1 MLDAAVMPDGLEQR
15 RGHGNRLPI
24 AKTVHAV
31 LWQGRQSFQLDHMTG
46 MATGLSAIFMGNR
59 PALLRFLRARGAG
72 EDAEDLLQDM
82 WMKLEAKDLGPVA
95 DPLPYLYRMANNLML
110 DRYRS
115 STRRERREQDWAEGA
130 GGVMADPSED
140 ISIDERLILNQRLDQ
155 ARGVLRSLGPRVEM
169 VFRRFRIE
177 GVGQKAIA
185 EELGVSLTTV
195 EKDLQK
201 AYRAMIA
208 LRQTWDTE

>member
-1 MLDAAVMPDGLEQR
+1 
-15 RGHGNRLPI
+15 
-24 AKTVHAV
+24 
-31 LWQGRQSFQLDHMTG
+31 
-46 MATGLSAIFMGNR
+46 MATGLSAIFMTHR
-59 PALLRFLRARGAG
+59 AALLRFLRARGAG
-72 EDAEDLLQDM
+72 DDAEDLLQDM
-82 WMKLEAKDLGPVA
+82 WMKLEAKDLGPVV

-115 STRRERREQDWAEGA
+115 STRRERREQDWAGGA
-130 GGVMADPSED
+130 GGVMADPSD
-140 ISIDERLILNQRLDQ
+140 DVPVDDRLILNQRLDE
-155 ARGVLRSLGPRVEM
+155 ARSVLRALGPRVEL

-177 GVGQKAIA
+177 GIGQKVIA

-208 LRQTWDTE
+208 LKQKLDTE

>member
-1 MLDAAVMPDGLEQR
+1 MATRQ
-15 RGHGNRLPI
+15 NRL
-24 AKTVHAV
+24 T
-31 LWQGRQSFQLDHMTG
+31 GRMTG
-46 MATGLSAIFMGNR
+46 MATGLSAIFMANR

-72 EDAEDLLQDM
+72 DDAEDLLQDM

-115 STRRERREQDWAEGA
+115 TTRRGRREQDWAEGA

-140 ISIDERLILNQRLDQ
+140 VAIDERLILNQRLEQ
-155 ARGVLRSLGPRVEM
+155 ARSVLRGLGPRVEL

-177 GVGQKAIA
+177 GVGQKQIA

-201 AYRAMIA
+201 AYRAMLA
-208 LRQTWDTE
+208 LKQELDTE

>member
-1 MLDAAVMPDGLEQR
+1 
-15 RGHGNRLPI
+15 
-24 AKTVHAV
+24 
-31 LWQGRQSFQLDHMTG
+31 
-46 MATGLSAIFMGNR
+46 MATGLSAIFMANR

-72 EDAEDLLQDM
+72 VDAEDLLQDM

-115 STRRERREQDWAEGA
+115 ATRRERREQDWAEGA

-140 ISIDERLILNQRLDQ
+140 IAVDDRMILNERLEQ
-155 ARGVLRSLGPRVEM
+155 ARAALRALGPRVEL
-169 VFRRFRIE
+169 VFRRFRID
-177 GVGQKAIA
+177 GVGQKRIA
-185 EELGVSLTTV
+185 EDLGVSLTTV

-201 AYRAMIA
+201 AYRAMLA
-208 LRQTWDTE
+208 LKQRLDTE

>member
-1 MLDAAVMPDGLEQR
+1 
-15 RGHGNRLPI
+15 
-24 AKTVHAV
+24 
-31 LWQGRQSFQLDHMTG
+31 
-46 MATGLSAIFMGNR
+46 MATCLSEIFMANR

-72 EDAEDLLQDM
+72 DDAEDLAQDM
-82 WMKLEAKDLGPVA
+82 WMKLEAKDIGPVA

-115 STRRERREQDWAEGA
+115 ATRRERREQDWSQDA
-130 GGVMADPSED
+130 GGVMADPSEAVPV
-140 ISIDERLILNQRLDQ
+140 DERLILTHRLDE
-155 ARGVLRSLGPRVEM
+155 ARATLRAFGPRVEL

-177 GVGQKAIA
+177 GVGQREIA
-185 EELGVSLTTV
+185 QELGVSLTTV

-208 LRQTWDTE
+208 LKQKFDTE

>member
-1 MLDAAVMPDGLEQR
+1 MAT
-15 RGHGNRLPI
+15 RLI
-24 AKTVHAV
+24 ANT
-31 LWQGRQSFQLDHMTG
+31 GRTTG
-46 MATGLSAIFMGNR
+46 MATGLSAIFFENR
-59 PALLRFLRARGAG
+59 AALLRFLRARGAG

-115 STRRERREQDWAEGA
+115 TTRRERREQDWAEGA
-130 GGVMADPSED
+130 GGVMADPLD
-140 ISIDERLILNQRLDQ
+140 NLPVDDRMVLAERLER
-155 ARGVLRSLGPRVEM
+155 ARSVLSDLGPRVEL

-177 GVGQKAIA
+177 GVGQRLIA

-201 AYRAMIA
+201 AYRAM
-208 LRQTWDTE
+208 LSLKQSLDTE

>member
-1 MLDAAVMPDGLEQR
+1 
-15 RGHGNRLPI
+15 
-24 AKTVHAV
+24 
-31 LWQGRQSFQLDHMTG
+31 
-46 MATGLSAIFMGNR
+46 
-59 PALLRFLRARGAG
+59 
-72 EDAEDLLQDM
+72 
-82 WMKLEAKDLGPVA
+82 MKLEEKDLGPIA

-115 STRRERREQDWAEGA
+115 ATRRERREQDWAEGA

-140 ISIDERLILNQRLDQ
+140 IAVDERLVLNERLEE
-155 ARGVLRSLGPRVEM
+155 ARAVLRSLGPRVEM
-169 VFRRFRIE
+169 VFRRFRLE
-177 GVGQKAIA
+177 GVGQRLIA

-208 LRQTWDTE
+208 LKQKLDTE

>member
-1 MLDAAVMPDGLEQR
+1 
-15 RGHGNRLPI
+15 
-24 AKTVHAV
+24 
-31 LWQGRQSFQLDHMTG
+31 
-46 MATGLSAIFMGNR
+46 MATGLSSIFLANR

-82 WMKLEAKDLGPVA
+82 WMKLEAKDLGPIA
-95 DPLPYLYRMANNLML
+95 NPLPYLYRTANNLML

-115 STRRERREQDWAEGA
+115 ATRRGKREQDWAEGA

-140 ISIDERLILNQRLDQ
+140 IAVDERMILAERLQ
-155 ARGVLRSLGPRVEM
+155 EAEAVLRDLGPRVEL

-177 GVGQKAIA
+177 GVGQRMIA

-201 AYRAMIA
+201 AYRALMA
-208 LRQTWDTE
+208 LRQRLDTE

>member
-1 MLDAAVMPDGLEQR
+1 
-15 RGHGNRLPI
+15 
-24 AKTVHAV
+24 
-31 LWQGRQSFQLDHMTG
+31 
-46 MATGLSAIFMGNR
+46 MATGLSDIFFANR
-59 PALLRFLRARGAG
+59 AALLRFLRARGAG

-82 WMKLEAKDLGPVA
+82 WIKLEAKDLGPVA

-140 ISIDERLILNQRLDQ
+140 LAVDERMILNERLDR
-155 ARGVLRSLGPRVEM
+155 ARAILADLGPRVEL

-177 GVGQKAIA
+177 GVGQRLIA

-208 LRQTWDTE
+208 LKQNLDTE

>member
-1 MLDAAVMPDGLEQR
+1 
-15 RGHGNRLPI
+15 
-24 AKTVHAV
+24 
-31 LWQGRQSFQLDHMTG
+31 

-140 ISIDERLILNQRLDQ
+140 IGIDERLILNERLDQ
-155 ARGVLRSLGPRVEM
+155 ARGVLRGLGPRVEM

>member
-1 MLDAAVMPDGLEQR
+1 
-15 RGHGNRLPI
+15 
-24 AKTVHAV
+24 
-31 LWQGRQSFQLDHMTG
+31 
-46 MATGLSAIFMGNR
+46 MADGLSAIFLAHR

-95 DPLPYLYRMANNLML
+95 DPVPYLYRAANNLML

-115 STRRERREQDWAEGA
+115 STRRERREQDWSEGA
-130 GGVMADPSED
+130 GGVMADPTEATA
-140 ISIDERLILNQRLDQ
+140 IDERMILNQRLEQ
-155 ARGVLRSLGPRVEM
+155 ARAVLRELGPRVEL

-177 GVGQKAIA
+177 GVGQKLIA

-201 AYRAMIA
+201 AYRAMLA
-208 LRQTWDTE
+208 LKQKFDTE

>member
-1 MLDAAVMPDGLEQR
+1 
-15 RGHGNRLPI
+15 
-24 AKTVHAV
+24 
-31 LWQGRQSFQLDHMTG
+31 
-46 MATGLSAIFMGNR
+46 MADGLSAIFLAHR

-72 EDAEDLLQDM
+72 DDAEDLLQDM

-95 DPLPYLYRMANNLML
+95 DPVPYLYRAANNLML

-115 STRRERREQDWAEGA
+115 ATRRERREQDWSEGA
-130 GGVMADPSED
+130 GGVMADPAEATA
-140 ISIDERLILNQRLDQ
+140 IDERMILNQRLEQ
-155 ARGVLRSLGPRVEM
+155 ARAVLRELGPRVEL

-177 GVGQKAIA
+177 GVGQKLIA

-201 AYRAMIA
+201 AYRAMLA
-208 LRQTWDTE
+208 LKQKFDTE

>member
-1 MLDAAVMPDGLEQR
+1 
-15 RGHGNRLPI
+15 
-24 AKTVHAV
+24 
-31 LWQGRQSFQLDHMTG
+31 
-46 MATGLSAIFMGNR
+46 MATGLSAIFMSNR

-130 GGVMADPSED
+130 GGVMADPAED
-140 ISIDERLILNQRLDQ
+140 IGVDERLILGERLDQ
-155 ARGVLRSLGPRVEM
+155 ARGVLRGLGPRVEM

-208 LRQTWDTE
+208 LRQAWDTE

>member
-1 MLDAAVMPDGLEQR
+1 
-15 RGHGNRLPI
+15 
-24 AKTVHAV
+24 
-31 LWQGRQSFQLDHMTG
+31 
-46 MATGLSAIFMGNR
+46 MATGLSALFMANR
-59 PALLRFLRARGAG
+59 AALLRFLRARGAG
-72 EDAEDLLQDM
+72 ENAEDLIQDM
-82 WMKLEAKDLGPVA
+82 WMKLESKDIGPVA

-115 STRRERREQDWAEGA
+115 ATRRERREQDWAEGA
-130 GGVMADPSED
+130 GGVMADPVD
-140 ISIDERLILNQRLDQ
+140 DMPVDERLILNQTLDE
-155 ARGVLRSLGPRVEM
+155 ARETLRALGPRVEF

-177 GVGQKAIA
+177 GVGQRAIA

-208 LRQTWDTE
+208 LKQKMDTA

>member
-1 MLDAAVMPDGLEQR
+1 
-15 RGHGNRLPI
+15 
-24 AKTVHAV
+24 
-31 LWQGRQSFQLDHMTG
+31 
-46 MATGLSAIFMGNR
+46 MATGLSAIFLQNR

-72 EDAEDLLQDM
+72 EDAEDLMQDM
-82 WMKLEAKDLGPVA
+82 WMKLEAKDLGPVT
-95 DPLPYLYRMANNLML
+95 DPLPYLYRVANNLML

-115 STRRERREQDWAEGA
+115 ATRRERREQDWAEGA

-140 ISIDERLILNQRLDQ
+140 IAIDERLILTERLEE
-155 ARGVLRSLGPRVEM
+155 ARAILRSLGPRVEL

-177 GVGQKAIA
+177 GVGQRLIA

-208 LRQTWDTE
+208 LKQRLDTE

>member
-1 MLDAAVMPDGLEQR
+1 LPRPSARFYGSAANP
-15 RGHGNRLPI
+15 
-24 AKTVHAV
+24 
-31 LWQGRQSFQLDHMTG
+31 QLDVMTG
-46 MATGLSAIFMGNR
+46 MATGLSAIFMSNR

-130 GGVMADPSED
+130 GGVMADPAED
-140 ISIDERLILNQRLDQ
+140 IGVDERLILGERLDQ
-155 ARGVLRSLGPRVEM
+155 ARGVLRGLGPRVEM

-208 LRQTWDTE
+208 LRQAWDTE

>member
-1 MLDAAVMPDGLEQR
+1 
-15 RGHGNRLPI
+15 
-24 AKTVHAV
+24 
-31 LWQGRQSFQLDHMTG
+31 
-46 MATGLSAIFMGNR
+46 MATGLSAIFLANR

-72 EDAEDLLQDM
+72 NDAEDLAQDI
-82 WMKLEAKDLGPVA
+82 WMKLEAKDLGPIA

-115 STRRERREQDWAEGA
+115 ATRRERREQDWAEGA

-140 ISIDERLILNQRLDQ
+140 VAIDERLILNQRLEE
-155 ARGVLRSLGPRVEM
+155 ARAVLRSLGPRVEM

-177 GVGQKAIA
+177 GVGQRAIA

-208 LRQTWDTE
+208 LKQKLETE

>member
-1 MLDAAVMPDGLEQR
+1 MAT
-15 RGHGNRLPI
+15 RLI
-24 AKTVHAV
+24 ANT
-31 LWQGRQSFQLDHMTG
+31 GRTTG
-46 MATGLSAIFMGNR
+46 MATGLSAIFFQNR
-59 PALLRFLRARGAG
+59 AALLRFLRARGAG

-115 STRRERREQDWAEGA
+115 ATRRERREQDWAEGA
-130 GGVMADPSED
+130 GGVMADPND
-140 ISIDERLILNQRLDQ
+140 DLAVDERMILNQRLEQ
-155 ARGVLRSLGPRVEM
+155 ARGILADLGPRVEL
-169 VFRRFRIE
+169 
-177 GVGQKAIA
+177 A

-201 AYRAMIA
+201 AYRAMLA
-208 LRQTWDTE
+208 LKQSLDTE

>member
-1 MLDAAVMPDGLEQR
+1 
-15 RGHGNRLPI
+15 
-24 AKTVHAV
+24 
-31 LWQGRQSFQLDHMTG
+31 
-46 MATGLSAIFMGNR
+46 MANR

-72 EDAEDLLQDM
+72 EDCEDLLQDM

-115 STRRERREQDWAEGA
+115 ATRRERREQDWAEGA

-140 ISIDERLILNQRLDQ
+140 IAIDERLILNERLEE
-155 ARGVLRSLGPRVEM
+155 ARNVLRSLGPRVEL

-177 GVGQKAIA
+177 GVGQRLIA
-185 EELGVSLTTV
+185 DELGVSLTTV

-208 LRQTWDTE
+208 LKRKMDTE

>member
-1 MLDAAVMPDGLEQR
+1 
-15 RGHGNRLPI
+15 
-24 AKTVHAV
+24 
-31 LWQGRQSFQLDHMTG
+31 
-46 MATGLSAIFMGNR
+46 MATGLSAIFLENR

-72 EDAEDLLQDM
+72 DDAEDLLQDM

-95 DPLPYLYRMANNLML
+95 DPLPYLYRMANNLVL

-115 STRRERREQDWAEGA
+115 ATRRERREQDWSESG

-140 ISIDERLILNQRLDQ
+140 VAIDERLILAERLEQ
-155 ARGVLRSLGPRVEM
+155 ARTVLRALGPRVEL

-177 GVGQKAIA
+177 GVGQRLIA

-208 LRQTWDTE
+208 LKQKLDTE